1 MTNRPF
7 ASRYRM
13 YAAAAVAAA
22 MLVFAASLAPAQT
35 TRGLVAGQQALVSEF
50 DVNGLKVLVKR
61 RPGSMTVAAGLFFRG
76 GTRVLPK
83 DSPGLESFM
92 LSVAT
97 EGSRKFPRT
106 ALRRE
111 LASTGSSISGGSN
124 YDFSVLALAST
135 REYFERTW
143 EIFTDIA
150 LDPAFDAR
158 DVELTRSKIIS
169 GLQGRE
175 DDPDNQLQRLVDRT
189 LLLPTAYGEDPS
201 GTIESISRY
210 KAADLRNYHAKLM
223 ETSRMLLVIVGDLEP
238 EAIRA
243 AVFASF
249 GKLPKGNFQQPP
261 VPRINFET
269 STLDIVRRDLPTN
282 YVNGIFAAPSLGD
295 PDYPAM
301 RVAINL
307 LRERVFEEVRV
318 KRNLSYAPNAD
329 LGTLAAN
336 TASIYVTAVDANQA
350 VSLMLDEIDDLKTT
364 LVDPREISA
373 IRGHFL
379 TTYLIERETN
389 AAQARDLATYELVGG
404 GWRNSF
410 RFLENVQS
418 VTPADVRDAARKYM
432 RNLRF
437 MVVGDPQKI
446 DRASFIRQ

>member
-1 MTNRPF
+1 MTNGIFSSRPR
-7 ASRYRM
+7 SL
-13 YAAAAVAAA
+13 AAAAAA
-22 MLVFAASLAPAQT
+22 LVIFAASLASAQPPRT
-35 TRGLVAGQQALVSEF
+35 TVTGQRSLVSEF

-83 DSPGLESFM
+83 DSPGLENFM

-97 EGSRKFPRT
+97 EGSRKYPRT

-111 LASTGSSISGGSN
+111 LASTGSNISGGSN

-143 EIFTDIA
+143 DIFTDIA
-150 LDPAFDAR
+150 LNPAFDPA
-158 DVELTRSKIIS
+158 DVDLTRSKIIT

-189 LLLPTAYGEDPS
+189 LLLPTSYGEDPN
-201 GTIESISRY
+201 GTIESLSRY
-210 KAADLRNYHAKLM
+210 KAADLRSYHSKLM
-223 ETSRMLLVIVGDLEP
+223 ETSRMLLVIVGDLDAEM
-238 EAIRA
+238 IRS
-243 AVFASF
+243 AVTASF
-249 GKLPKGNFQQPP
+249 GKLPRGNFRAPA
-261 VPRINFET
+261 VPKIDFER
-269 STLDIVRRDLPTN
+269 STLDVVRRDLPTN
-282 YVNGIFAAPSLGD
+282 YVNGMFPAPSLGD

-329 LGTLAAN
+329 MGTLAAN
-336 TASIYVTAVDANQA
+336 TGSIYVTAVDANQA
-350 VSLMLDEIDDLKTT
+350 VSLMLDEIEDLKTT

-373 IRGHFL
+373 VGGHFL

-389 AAQARDLATYELVGG
+389 AAQARDLATYELIGG
-404 GWRNSF
+404 GWGNSF
-410 RFLENVQS
+410 NFLESVQN
-418 VTPADVRDAARKYM
+418 VTPVQVRDAARKYM
-432 RNLRF
+432 KNIRF
-437 MVVGDPQKI
+437 MVIGNPQQI
-446 DRASFIRQ
+446 DRARFIRQ